1 MTTPRDLL
9 IVALGEP
16 AGRRPAQGDLSL
28 ALAGA
33 ELIDLLRAQ
42 SAALDGERI
51 VPGYRPAVTDRLL
64 DEAAGALVQQEPYEL
79 VEDWLWRRGR
89 GLYTAY
95 LTALEADGQLTRER
109 RGHWKPFRAGELV
122 LTESPARRA
131 AADRWAADE
140 PVLVA
145 LAAAL
150 GIGAEPAGDP
160 RSEGLRDDGPPA
172 GEAVETVLAAVH
184 DALSELGYQRQ
195 RHAIDQAA
203 FDNIWRGGDG

>member
-9 IVALGEP
+9 IVALGEASP
-16 AGRRPAQGDLSL
+16 PEQGDLSL

-42 SAALDGERI
+42 AAALDGERI
-51 VPGYRPAVTDRLL
+51 VPGYRPSAADRLL
-64 DEAAGALVQQEPYEL
+64 DEAAGALVQQEPYES

-95 LTALEADGQLTRER
+95 LSALEAGGELTRER
-109 RGHWKPFRAGELV
+109 RGHWRPFRAGELV
-122 LTESPARRA
+122 LAESPARRA

-140 PVLVA
+140 PVLAA
-145 LAAAL
+145 LAANL
-150 GIGAEPAGDP
+150 GIGGEPTEDP
-160 RSEGLRDDGPPA
+160 RTGGLKDDGPPA
-172 GEAVETVLAAVH
+172 DESVETVLAAVH

-195 RHAIDQAA
+195 RRAIDKAA
-203 FDNIWRGGDG
+203 FDNIWRGGPG